1 MDDLDFI
8 ADAMIEATGALH
20 VAVTDGNHVYNI
32 IQKLDRAICKARTLK
47 AAADDLAE
55 KTDILDC
62 IRDRSS
68 QVQPPPIPHQD
79 HGQADQSP
87 VVQFTGLSG
96 GTSRAHNDRI
106 MERIRGLPAQHGL
119 PVDPVLSAQQPYSD
133 DDIPTRI
140 VRPHMTEGA

>member
-8 ADAMIEATGALH
+8 VDAMIEASGALH

-47 AAADDLAE
+47 ATADDMAE

-68 QVQPPPIPHQD
+68 RVQPPPIPQQD

-87 VVQFTGLSG
+87 PRFSVPDSAYHNTVVVG
-96 GTSRAHNDRI
+96 GNPNVYAI
-106 MERIRGLPAQHGL
+106 ERDA
-119 PVDPVLSAQQPYSD
+119 DN
-133 DDIPTRI
+133 IPTRI
-140 VRPHMTEGA
+140 VHRQPTDDGFPVI